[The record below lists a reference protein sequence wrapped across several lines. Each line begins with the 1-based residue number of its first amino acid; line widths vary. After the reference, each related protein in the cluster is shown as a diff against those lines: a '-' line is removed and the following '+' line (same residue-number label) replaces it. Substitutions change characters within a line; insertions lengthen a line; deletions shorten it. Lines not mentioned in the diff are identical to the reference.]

1 MNATAVQGVLRLQ
14 CNLEHRPQ
22 SMALMARFFNFPFP
36 AASSGAALRMDDAGV
51 LSRAGMAS
59 ALPAHPIW
67 QPNPALAGGAGA
79 DPRVL
84 LLTSSLGSGHVRAA
98 QAIEFALRERNPGAA
113 VLTLDFWSLMDQ
125 KVAWAVRTA
134 YLRLVQ
140 EHPTLFDR
148 IYYLDQRMW
157 RAILERS
164 EPPPAAFADVI
175 ALMPSVSNAASTSE
189 EGAHYPHYRSD
200 RLMLPLLGAALAGQL
215 RATPVGNRLLR
226 LGLVQSAW
234 RLLSRRLAVKVRAFN
249 PDVIVATQMNS
260 AALLSWARKNGG
272 LQAPTLGVPTD
283 FGLHDFWVQTG
294 VEYYCVAHE
303 SVDGLRSA
311 EMDATKTLA
320 TGIPL
325 MPRFRQPP
333 TVEQARQS
341 LGLEPGTPAVLV
353 AGGGLGLGVHVV
365 AERLLASRTRMQL
378 IVIAG
383 HNAAALRALMSLAV
397 SHPGRLQVRDWT
409 ENMELFIRAADIV
422 VGKPGGL
429 TVAEVLACGR
439 PLLATRAL
447 GGQEGFNV
455 RFLERHGVG
464 QLVPEA
470 DLVDAIEGWLANP
483 DTLRHMKERAWSLG
497 RRNGAERIAE
507 LVERLAGRR
516 SAWRLPGHH

>member
-1 MNATAVQGVLRLQ
+1 
-14 CNLEHRPQ
+14 
-22 SMALMARFFNFPFP
+22 MARFFNFGFP
-36 AASSGAALRMDDAGV
+36 ASAAGHALRMDDAGV
-51 LSRAGMAS
+51 LSRAGMVT
-59 ALPAHPIW
+59 ALPAAHPVW
-67 QPNPALAGGAGA
+67 QPGPSSAGDPGGG
-79 DPRVL
+79 PRVL

-98 QAIEFALRERNPGAA
+98 QAIELAVRERNSGAT

-140 EHPTLFDR
+140 EHPALFDR
-148 IYYLDQRMW
+148 IYQLDQRMW

-164 EPPPAAFADVI
+164 EPPPAEFADVI
-175 ALMPSVSNAASTSE
+175 ALMPPVNTAESKCE

-200 RLMLPLLGAALAGQL
+200 RLMLPLLSAALAGQL
-215 RATPVGNRLLR
+215 RATPVGSRLLR
-226 LGLVQSAW
+226 LGLVQNAW
-234 RLLSRRLAVKVRAFN
+234 RRLSRRLAAEVRAFN
-249 PDVIVATQMNS
+249 PDVVVATQMNS
-260 AALLSWARKNGG
+260 AALLSSARKNGG
-272 LQAPTLGVPTD
+272 LHAPTLGVPTD

-303 SVDGLRSA
+303 SVDGLHAA
-311 EMDATKTLA
+311 EMDAGKA
-320 TGIPL
+320 MVTGIPL

-333 TVEQARQS
+333 TMEQARQS
-341 LGLEPGTPAVLV
+341 LGLKPGTPVILV

-378 IVIAG
+378 LVIAG
-383 HNAAALRALMSLAV
+383 HNAAALRALTTLAA
-397 SHPGRLQVRDWT
+397 SHPDRLQVREWT
-409 ENMELFIRAADIV
+409 ENMELFIRAADVV

-464 QLVPEA
+464 RLVPEA
-470 DLVDAIEGWLANP
+470 DLVEAIEAWLANP
-483 DTLRHMKERAWSLG
+483 DALRQMKERAWSLG
-497 RRNGAERIAE
+497 RRNGADRIAE
-507 LVERLAGRR
+507 LVECLAERR
-516 SAWRLPGHH
+516 SAQRLPGQH